1 MNRGIAHGGFAGKR
15 TVDYFIKS
23 MINDIYNTDV
33 LRLAAD
39 ISRVEALE
47 SSDAQVLMR
56 APLCGSTIQVD
67 LCIEEGRV
75 SRFGQTV
82 KACALGQ
89 AAASVLAAQVIGKSA
104 DDILAVRDQVE
115 DMLTGTAP
123 APGGDW
129 SDLSALAPA
138 KDAKSRHGAIL
149 LPFDAVLKAFAS

>member
-1 MNRGIAHGGFAGKR
+1 MVI
-15 TVDYFIKS
+15 VIDE
-23 MINDIYNTDV
+23 IYNIDV

-39 ISRVEALE
+39 ISRVEHLD
-47 SSDAQVLMR
+47 SPDAQVSMR

-75 SRFGQTV
+75 TRFGQTI

-104 DDILAVRDQVE
+104 GDIRAVRGQLFA
-115 DMLTGTAP
+115 MLTTSGLAP
-123 APGGDW
+123 DGDW
-129 SDLSALAPA
+129 SALSALAPA
-138 KDAKSRHGAIL
+138 KDAKPRHGAIL